1 MAVEE
6 SVLEQA
12 LRAIDTDPEALIA
25 VVGPTASGKTE
36 LAIALAERLG
46 GEIVSAD
53 SVQIYRRFDIGSGKP
68 SAEELARVPH
78 HLVDV
83 ADPLETFDAARIEG
97 AGHFRMMWKVALP
110 QLRPVTAVV
119 VMLTIFESL
128 KAFDLVAVMTKGAP
142 FGTTNVL
149 GYIVYLETFWNSRFG
164 YGATLSVAIL
174 VVSILTA
181 ALVLGKL
188 LKGAFDV

>member
-1 MAVEE
+1 VREWFGDYRI
-6 SVLEQA
+6 A
-12 LRAIDTDPEALIA
+12 LYT
-25 VVGPTASGKTE
+25 
-36 LAIALAERLG
+36 LAIVSGWAFTGLPMVFYFAGLG
-46 GEIVSAD
+46 D
-53 SVQIYRRFDIGSGKP
+53 
-68 SAEELARVPH
+68 VPK
-78 HLVDV
+78 
-83 ADPLETFDAARIEG
+83 ETLDAARIEG
-97 AGHFRMMWKVALP
+97 AGHFRIMWSVALP

-149 GYIVYLETFWNSRFG
+149 GYVAYLETFWNSRFG

-174 VVSILTA
+174 VVSVFTA
-181 ALVLGKL
+181 ALVLGGL